1 MDKASRQLKRCLE
14 TINDNK
20 LPLEKSATKLSFANA
35 SIRAS
40 MCINK
45 TTNFASMT

>member
-1 MDKASRQLKRCLE
+1 MDKVSGQLKRCLE
-14 TINDNK
+14 TIYDNK
-20 LPLEKSATKLSFANA
+20 LPLEKSARKLSFAN
-35 SIRAS
+35 AS